1 MKLGASSCRI
11 QSWALGPRA
20 GKSPS
25 RGPTVRSK
33 AGEDLGRS
41 LPTQGP
47 SHRQPPAPHLPEG
60 PDVQFDVNTY
70 RPTLSLPTALPLTV
84 ILLAPEIGGG
94 GGGAVM

>member
-1 MKLGASSCRI
+1 MKLGASSCGI

-25 RGPTVRSK
+25 HGPTVRSN
-33 AGEDLGRS
+33 
-41 LPTQGP
+41 
-47 SHRQPPAPHLPEG
+47 PHLPEG

-84 ILLAPEIGGG
+84 ILLAPEIGGEGWGCDVIWG
-94 GGGAVM
+94 GKW